1 MENTLDVR
9 MEMEQRELEGNKN
22 GFVQMSYSAEDAFT
36 RMQAVKKGMAIIQ
49 AAVESTGGIMPLK
62 TREAY
67 EIFYGASE
75 AIKTYERDTVREGR

>member
-49 AAVESTGGIMPLK
+49 EAIDSTGGIMPLK